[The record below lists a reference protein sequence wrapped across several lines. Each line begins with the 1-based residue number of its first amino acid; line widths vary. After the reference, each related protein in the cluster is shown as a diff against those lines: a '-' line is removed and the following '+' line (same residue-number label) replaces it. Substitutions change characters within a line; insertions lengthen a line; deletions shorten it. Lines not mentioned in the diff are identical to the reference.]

1 MILCEKT
8 HKTARLRLYR
18 ASASALYAE
27 REKALEQVRR
37 DKNEVEI
44 NLGDVFQI
52 LLSKWIYILLA
63 GILVAV
69 TVGLVT
75 HFFIKK
81 KYTASISMYVFT
93 TAEQYQTGTISYS
106 ELSAADNLIK
116 TYQVIVKSNSVLDTV
131 AERFNAEHPE
141 YAAWNIK
148 PSTLSGMTSVS
159 VPDGTKLIRVNV
171 TTRDPKLS
179 ADVANTFAKHV
190 PDQIVRITK
199 AGGVEIVDYATVPNR
214 PSSPNLTRNIM
225 IGFAGGFLL
234 AAVYFLLRAYL
245 DTTIYTSE
253 EVQKISRCPVIGT
266 VPMIV
271 VGNEETTQWEV
282 SLREEIVNE

>member
-1 MILCEKT
+1 M
-8 HKTARLRLYR
+8 
-18 ASASALYAE
+18 
-27 REKALEQVRR
+27 EQVRR
-37 DKNEVEI
+37 DNNEVEI

-63 GILVAV
+63 GVLVAV
-69 TVGLVT
+69 AVGLVT

-81 KYTASISMYVFT
+81 KYTASTSMYVYT
-93 TAEQYQTGTISYS
+93 TAEQYQTGTITSS

-116 TYQVIVKSNSVLDTV
+116 TYQVIVKSNSVLDVV

-141 YAAWNIK
+141 YEQWNIGV
-148 PSTLSGMTSVS
+148 SSLSKSASVS
-159 VPDGTKLIRVNV
+159 VPDGTKLIKISV

-179 ADVANTFAKHV
+179 ADVANTFAKYV

-199 AGGVEIVDYATVPNR
+199 AGGVEIVDYATVPNG
-214 PSSPNLTRNIM
+214 PSSPNLTRNIV
-225 IGFAGGFLL
+225 IGFAAGFIL

-253 EVQKISRCPVIGT
+253 EVQKVSRCPVIGT

-271 VGNEETTQWEV
+271 VNGEEPAQWEV
-282 SLREEIVNE
+282 ALREEIVNE

>member
-1 MILCEKT
+1 M
-8 HKTARLRLYR
+8 
-18 ASASALYAE
+18 
-27 REKALEQVRR
+27 EQVRR

-69 TVGLVT
+69 AVGLVT
-75 HFFIKK
+75 HFLIKK
-81 KYTASISMYVFT
+81 KYTASASMYIFT
-93 TAEQYQTGTISYS
+93 TAEQNQTGTISYN

-116 TYQVIVKSNSVLDTV
+116 TYQVIVKSNSVLDVV

-141 YAAWNIK
+141 YAAWNIDT
-148 PSTLSGMTSVS
+148 SSLSKAASVS
-159 VPDGTKLIRVNV
+159 VPDGTKLIRVSV

-179 ADVANTFAKHV
+179 ADVANTFAKYV

-199 AGGVEIVDYATVPNR
+199 AGGVEIVDYATVPNG
-214 PSSPNLTRNIM
+214 PSSPNLTRNII
-225 IGFAGGFLL
+225 IGFAAGFVL

-253 EVQKISRCPVIGT
+253 EVQKITHCPVIGT
-266 VPMIV
+266 IPMIV
-271 VGNEETTQWEV
+271 IGAEEPTQWEV
-282 SLREEIVNE
+282 TLQEEIVNE